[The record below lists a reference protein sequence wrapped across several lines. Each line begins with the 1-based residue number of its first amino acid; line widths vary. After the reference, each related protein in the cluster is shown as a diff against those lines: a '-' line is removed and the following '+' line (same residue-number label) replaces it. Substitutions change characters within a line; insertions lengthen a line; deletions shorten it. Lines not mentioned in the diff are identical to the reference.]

1 MTKGVITS
9 VTGWSISYFTDLS
22 GQNVG
27 AYIVKTGASPIS
39 SDACLSIGK
48 TTGALQGTATA
59 TATTGTT
66 TTTTVTGSNLS
77 LVPLNLGAGFQ
88 AQGLYSNETTT
99 SAPNT
104 TVGDFEIDNI
114 GGSDA
119 YDPTT
124 GAPVAFVPA
133 TNSII
138 QGWIY
143 GAEGKK
149 ANLP

>member
-59 TATTGTT
+59 TATIGTT
-66 TTTTVTGSNLS
+66 TTTPVTGSNLS
-77 LVPLNLGAGFQ
+77 LVPLHLGAGFQ

-99 SAPNT
+99 RAQYHGEVAVSALRSSPPL
-104 TVGDFEIDNI
+104 
-114 GGSDA
+114 
-119 YDPTT
+119 PTISRS
-124 GAPVAFVPA
+124 GVLQAC
-133 TNSII
+133 
-138 QGWIY
+138 
-143 GAEGKK
+143 
-149 ANLP
+149 